1 MVREGV
7 AEPNSKSPQ
16 KAGIV
21 PGDEVLKW
29 KLRASGRS
37 CWHALGSQ
45 HLVKPGTAAPIVHN

>member
-7 AEPNSKSPQ
+7 AEPNAKSPQ
-16 KAGIV
+16 RAGIV

-29 KLRASGRS
+29 KLRAGGRS
-37 CWHALGSQ
+37 CWRALGSQ

>member
-29 KLRASGRS
+29 KLRAGGEVAGMLWGHST
-37 CWHALGSQ
+37 W
-45 HLVKPGTAAPIVHN
+45 